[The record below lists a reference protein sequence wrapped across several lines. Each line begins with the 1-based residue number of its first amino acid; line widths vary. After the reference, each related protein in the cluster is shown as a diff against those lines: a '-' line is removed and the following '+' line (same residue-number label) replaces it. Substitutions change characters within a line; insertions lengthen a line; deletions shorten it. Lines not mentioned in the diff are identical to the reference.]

1 MPTANSI
8 PLQPQGTSSP
18 QGRKLLDQMRDA
30 LQTQHYS
37 YRTENTYVEWAKRFV
52 LFHKKRHPKDMGVPE
67 VEAFITHLA
76 TERKVAASTQNQ
88 ALSAILFLY
97 REVLRQPLENIT
109 AVRPQKPERLPTV
122 LTRSEALRVI
132 NALTGVHQ
140 LMAKILY
147 GSGLRLVE
155 CIRLR
160 VKDIDFEQ
168 HCLIVHDGKGE
179 KDRVT
184 MLPESLVVPLKEH
197 LARVQQIH
205 QQDIKEGYGAVYLP
219 YALEKKYPNA
229 PREWAWQY
237 VFPAKSISIDP
248 RSNVMRRHH
257 ADESGLQK
265 AVRAAARLADI
276 ADKPVSCHTF
286 RHSFATHLLQSS
298 YDIRTV
304 QELLGHKDVKTTMI
318 YTHVLQRGGLAV
330 KSPLDQIREQKGK
343 YIAAPAGPA
352 ASRIPVAKPLNRAMG
367 QRREVK
373 SPLDE

>member
-1 MPTANSI
+1 MTTPNPTSA
-8 PLQPQGTSSP
+8 LPQGK
-18 QGRKLLDQMRDA
+18 KLLDQMHDA

-37 YRTENTYVEWAKRFV
+37 YRTENTYVDWVKRFIF
-52 LFHKKRHPKDMGVPE
+52 FHNKRHPKDMGEPE
-67 VEAFITHLA
+67 VRAFITHLA

-88 ALSAILFLY
+88 ALSAILYLY
-97 REVLRQPLENIT
+97 REVLHRPLENLASI
-109 AVRPQKPERLPTV
+109 RPQRPDRLPTV
-122 LTRSEALRVI
+122 LTKSEALRVI

-147 GSGLRLVE
+147 GSGLRLIE

-168 HCLIVHDGKGE
+168 HCIIVRDGKGE

-184 MLPESLVVPLKEH
+184 MLPDSLIAPLREH

-205 QQDIKEGYGAVYLP
+205 QQDLKDGYGTVYLP
-219 YALEKKYPNA
+219 YALEEKFPNA
-229 PREWAWQY
+229 SREWAWQY
-237 VFPAKSISIDP
+237 VFPAKGISLDP
-248 RSNVMRRHH
+248 RSKTPSPTLGEGRDGGHQMRRHH

-265 AVRAAARLADI
+265 AVRAAAKLAGI
-276 ADKPVSCHTF
+276 TEKPVSCHTF
-286 RHSFATHLLQSS
+286 RHSFATYLLQNS

-330 KSPLDQIREQKGK
+330 KSPLD
-343 YIAAPAGPA
+343 
-352 ASRIPVAKPLNRAMG
+352 
-367 QRREVK
+367 
-373 SPLDE
+373 D

>member
-1 MPTANSI
+1 
-8 PLQPQGTSSP
+8 
-18 QGRKLLDQMRDA
+18 
-30 LQTQHYS
+30 
-37 YRTENTYVEWAKRFV
+37 
-52 LFHKKRHPKDMGVPE
+52 MGVPE

-88 ALSAILFLY
+88 ALSATLRVFLY
-97 REVLRQPLENIT
+97 REVLRQPLDNLR

-122 LTRSEALRVI
+122 LTKTEALRVI

-140 LMAKILY
+140 LTTKILY
-147 GSGLRLVE
+147 GAGLRLVE

-168 HCLIVHDGKGE
+168 HCLIVRDGKGE

-184 MLPESLVVPLKEH
+184 MLPESLIVPLKEH

-205 QQDIKEGYGAVYLP
+205 QQDIKDGYGAVYLP

-229 PREWAWQY
+229 SREWAWQY
-237 VFPAKSISIDP
+237 IFPAKSISLDP
-248 RSNVMRRHH
+248 HANVMRRHH

-265 AVRAAARLADI
+265 AVRAAARLAAI
-276 ADKPVSCHTF
+276 ADKSVSCHTF
-286 RHSFATHLLQSS
+286 RHSFATHLLQSG

-330 KSPLDQIREQKGK
+330 KSPLDEIREQKGEYK
-343 YIAAPAGPA
+343 VAPPALVAARAPAA
-352 ASRIPVAKPLNRAMG
+352 
-367 QRREVK
+367 QRSGVK
-373 SPLDE
+373 SPLDG

>member
-1 MPTANSI
+1 MPAILMVYQENFHNYTLPKTDMPTPNSALI
-8 PLQPQGTSSP
+8 QPQDTSSP
-18 QGRKLLDQMRDA
+18 KGKKLLDQMRDA
-30 LQTQHYS
+30 LHTQHYS

-52 LFHKKRHPKDMGVPE
+52 LFHKKRHPRDMGTPE

-76 TERKVAASTQNQ
+76 TERHVAASTQNQ

-97 REVLRQPLENIT
+97 REVLRQPLENVT

-122 LTRSEALRVI
+122 LAKSEALRVI

-160 VKDIDFEQ
+160 VKDIDFAQ
-168 HCLIVHDGKGE
+168 HCLMVCDGKGE
-179 KDRVT
+179 KDRLT
-184 MLPESLVVPLKEH
+184 MLPESLIVPLKEH

-205 QQDIKEGYGAVYLP
+205 QQDIRDGYGAVYLP
-219 YALEKKYPNA
+219 YALENKYPNA
-229 PREWAWQY
+229 NREWAWQY
-237 VFPAKSISIDP
+237 VFPAKSLSSDP
-248 RSNVMRRHH
+248 RSTLMRRHH

-265 AVRAAARLADI
+265 AVRAAARLAGI
-276 ADKPVSCHTF
+276 AHKPVGCHTL
-286 RHSFATHLLQSS
+286 RHSFATHLLQSG

-318 YTHVLQRGGLAV
+318 YTHVLERGGLAV
-330 KSPLDQIREQKGK
+330 KSPLD
-343 YIAAPAGPA
+343 
-352 ASRIPVAKPLNRAMG
+352 S
-367 QRREVK
+367 
-373 SPLDE
+373 